1 MDSRNRS
8 RRTFLWQGALTAGGV
23 ACLPVLG
30 RAQEPPVEV
39 DGGPDLVVINAKIY
53 TQEERQPRAEALAV
67 TGDRLLAVGSTERI
81 KALATKRTRVIDAEG
96 MTLVPGFIDA
106 HTHPADS
113 GVSEL
118 MFVDCNR
125 PAVAEIQ
132 AAMRGRA
139 AKTPAGEWVAGFK
152 FDDTKLKDGPLT
164 RTHLDAAAPD
174 HPARVLHRG
183 GHTAIVNSA
192 AFKQLGITKDT
203 PDPEGGKFGRGSDGE
218 LTGFVAE
225 TALKVVDRGTRTPA
239 VGPRE
244 RQAGVKLIS
253 EMMTAAGLTTV
264 HDAQA
269 SKDDFQA
276 YQDALAAGQMLFR
289 TYLLVVPE
297 LLADLQRAGVRARM
311 GSDRLRIGGVKLF
324 CDGSASERTMRMSRP
339 YVGRPNDYG
348 ILVTTQDKLNDAVL
362 AAHQA
367 GFQVG
372 VHANGD
378 VAIDMVLTAYELAQ
392 RLAPREG
399 TRHRIEHCTLV
410 NPELLKRIA
419 AAGVIP
425 TPFYTYVY
433 YHGDK
438 WAQYGDE
445 RVRWMF
451 AHRSFLD
458 HGIRVAGASDYVPG
472 PFEPLMAIQSMVTR
486 TDYAGRVW
494 GENQRISVAEALQIC
509 TLHGAYASFEERHKG
524 SLAAGKLADFVL
536 LEGDPHEVDPGR
548 IKDIR
553 VARTVVGGQTVHP
566 AAESGGRQTR

>member
-1 MDSRNRS
+1 M
-8 RRTFLWQGALTAGGV
+8 
-23 ACLPVLG
+23 LG
-30 RAQEPPVEV
+30 E
-39 DGGPDLVVINAKIY
+39 
-53 TQEERQPRAEALAV
+53 
-67 TGDRLLAVGSTERI
+67 RLLAVGSTARI
-81 KALATKRTRVIDAEG
+81 KALATKRTQVLDAEG

-125 PAVAEIQ
+125 RTVGEIQ
-132 AAMRGRA
+132 AVMRERA
-139 AKTPAGEWVAGFK
+139 AKTAAGEWVVGFK

-164 RTHLDAAAPD
+164 RQLLDAAAPD

-192 AFKQLGITKDT
+192 AFKQLGVTKDT
-203 PDPEGGKFGRGSDGE
+203 PDPEGGKFGRDSSGE

-225 TALKVVDRGTRTPA
+225 AALKVVDRGTRTPA
-239 VGPRE
+239 VGPKE

-253 EMMTAAGLTTV
+253 EMMTAAGLTSV

-269 SKDDFQA
+269 NKDDLAA
-276 YQDALAAGQMLFR
+276 YQDAIAAGEMRFR
-289 TYLLVVPE
+289 AYLLVVPD
-297 LLADLQRAGVRARM
+297 LLADLQKAGIRPRM

-324 CDGSASERTMRMSRP
+324 CDGSASERTMRMSKP

-348 ILVTTQDKLNDAVL
+348 ILVTSQDKLNDAVL

-372 VHANGD
+372 THANGD

-392 RLAPREG
+392 RLSPRPNV
-399 TRHRIEHCTLV
+399 RHRIEHCTLV
-410 NPELLKRIA
+410 NPDLLKRIA

-433 YHGDK
+433 FHGDK

-494 GENQRISVAEALQIC
+494 GENQRITVAEALKIC
-509 TLHGAYASFEERHKG
+509 TLHGAYASFDEQVKG
-524 SLAAGKLADFVL
+524 SLTPGKLADFVL
-536 LEGDPHEVDPGR
+536 LADDPHTVDPGK
-548 IKDIR
+548 IKDIK
-553 VARTVVGGQTVHP
+553 VVRTIVGGQTVHLL
-566 AAESGGRQTR
+566 A